1 MSPKKRAYHHG
12 DLRRALIDAT
22 LKLGLEHGAGGVTL
36 REAAR
41 VAGVSPMAPYR
52 HFPDKLSMLAATSEE
67 GFRLLYAELTN
78 APAAEPMAASW
89 AAAYVDFAV
98 RRPDYFRLMF
108 GQGSPPKGSTR
119 ELQAAARDC
128 FQLLFQ
134 SLGGDKRLAF
144 ECWSVAHGMASLAV
158 EEQTKFLGL
167 SALGEL
173 ARSAVTRL
181 FSAAAGRRTKS

>member
-1 MSPKKRAYHHG
+1 MSRKKRGYHHG
-12 DLRRALIDAT
+12 DLERALIDAT
-22 LKLGLEHGAGGVTL
+22 LKLGLAHGAGGVTL

-52 HFPDKLSMLAATSEE
+52 HFPDKLAMLAATSEE
-67 GFRLLYAELTN
+67 GFRLLYSELMS
-78 APAAEPMAASW
+78 APAAGPASW

-108 GQGSPPKGSTR
+108 GQGSPPKSASKG
-119 ELQAAARDC
+119 LQAAARDC

-134 SLGGDKRLAF
+134 SLSENRKLAF
-144 ECWSVAHGMASLAV
+144 ECWSLAHGMAHLAV

-167 SALGEL
+167 AALGDL
-173 ARSAVTRL
+173 ARDAVTTL
-181 FSAAAGRRTKS
+181 LHAAKARG